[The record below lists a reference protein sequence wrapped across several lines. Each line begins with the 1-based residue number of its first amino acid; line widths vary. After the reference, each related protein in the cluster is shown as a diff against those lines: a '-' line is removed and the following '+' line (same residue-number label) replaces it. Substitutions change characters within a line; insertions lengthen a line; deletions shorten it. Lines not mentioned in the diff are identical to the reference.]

1 MFGPDLFSF
10 GNDTLSATD
19 RAFRDEFL
27 SGGFDDEEDAA
38 EDADYWNDDL
48 DDEDDF

>member
-1 MFGPDLFSF
+1 MFGSELFSP
-10 GNDTLSATD
+10 GNDTLDAAKK
-19 RAFRDEFL
+19 AFMHEFL